1 MFVFIFLCDVVWVL
15 MYVNVCVGY
24 IIIKL
29 YVYMYW
35 KLFYVIL
42 VCIEKKLLISGK
54 GKIIMMFI
62 FYI

>member
-24 IIIKL
+24 IIIEL

-35 KLFYVIL
+35 KLFYVVL

>member
-1 MFVFIFLCDVVWVL
+1 MIVFIFLCDVVWVL

-24 IIIKL
+24 IIIEL

-35 KLFYVIL
+35 KLFYVVL

>member
-24 IIIKL
+24 IIIEL
-29 YVYMYW
+29 YVYMFW

>member
-24 IIIKL
+24 IMIEL

>member
-24 IIIKL
+24 IIIEL